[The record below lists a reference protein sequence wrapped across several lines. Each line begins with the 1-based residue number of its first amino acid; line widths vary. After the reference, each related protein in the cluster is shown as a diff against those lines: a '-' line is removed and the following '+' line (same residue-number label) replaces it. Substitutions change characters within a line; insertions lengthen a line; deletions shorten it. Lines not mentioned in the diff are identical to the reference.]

1 MKERR
6 PRSGLPKEAK
16 LYYQKHFY
24 EFVCTQIVH
33 STWPKYKPTWQQKDM
48 CDDISKYFRNGFA
61 AGHGVG
67 KTAVEAWINIWFPE
81 VFDAPCRVINTAP
94 TGKQLTN
101 VLWPEINRWLM
112 MSYVAGDF
120 DYQATTIRNLDNP
133 IDIFCTWRTSDR
145 SDNMQGFHA
154 PNMFWNIEEAF
165 GIQDRMVW
173 EVIRA
178 SMTGDNNR
186 LAFFGNYTVTVGDAH
201 EAFSKD
207 KALWIPA
214 NNRHLRTLNGE
225 ESPIVNREWL
235 AEMQRKW
242 GRDHDV
248 YRTRVLG
255 LPPRGNPDAFL
266 KRDTILL
273 ATTRIAETKGKIKIG
288 LDCARKGVDLTVFC
302 ILVGNKMLPLITMP
316 QSDEVQI
323 YNKGLEIIRDLR
335 KDYNY
340 EDIIEINMDNTGGY
354 GSGAYDLFV
363 RNKTDKIKATAISYS
378 GGGNDMCINTTSIL
392 WSDFKDR
399 LPELELPE
407 DHDLIDEL
415 STRKFTFRAHDGI
428 DKLLIE
434 SKEDFKRNNNGVSPD
449 RSDAATLAT
458 AKNAI
463 RRKVWS
469 FFPSEF
475 TATVKVNWAQLQE
488 HITPLISLW
497 IDKTMNL
504 YCVVALWNAQHRRLF
519 IVGDLVCEN
528 PHAEAV
534 IPALKRLL
542 SKISNGAVSTFDRF
556 EFFGNSVFFS
566 NNGGDARSTYSK
578 YNVNIREN
586 FKYNEAGAILEVER
600 LINNKKLY
608 VDDKTI
614 EDIPLVTTLPYDM
627 VEWGWGGGSAEP
639 GYGLCRALCN
649 IASALYEGYVGETIK
664 PMKAYS
670 KEKSDYLQKIT
681 DNAQQRGIYSN
692 NPIEELG
699 DKQGWMV

>member
-1 MKERR
+1 MKNVI
-6 PRSGLPKEAK
+6 PRSQLPEEAK
-16 LYYQKHFY
+16 AYYRDHAY
-24 EFVCTQIVH
+24 EFVCTQLVH
-33 STWPKYKPTWQQKDM
+33 KTWPKYRPTWQQKEIFDA
-48 CDDISKYFRNGFA
+48 ISKYYKVGVA
-61 AGHGVG
+61 SGHGIG
-67 KTAVEAWINIWFPE
+67 KGFVEACVAIWFQETRP
-81 VFDAPCRVINTAP
+81 APCRVLCTAP
-94 TGKQLTN
+94 TSRQLKKGM
-101 VLWPEINRWLM
+101 WPYIKRILD
-112 MSYVAGDF
+112 MSYVGGDF
-120 DYQATTIRNLDNP
+120 EWLATEVKQLDNP
-133 IDIFCTWRTSDR
+133 T
-145 SDNMQGFHA
+145 DNFAAYVASKNYGNIQGAHA
-154 PNMFWNIEEAF
+154 DHLLWILDEAF
-165 GIQDRMVW
+165 SIPSEEIWSTIKG
-173 EVIRA
+173 
-178 SMTGDNNR
+178 SMTQEDNR
-186 LAFFGNYTVTVGDAH
+186 LLFCGNYTVISGAAH
-201 EAFSKD
+201 DAFSRD
-207 KALWIPA
+207 KALWTPEKGA
-214 NNRHLRTLNGE
+214 KTFTFNSE
-225 ESPIVNREWL
+225 ESPIVTKAWL
-235 AEMQRKW
+235 EEMRTKW
-242 GRDHDV
+242 PRTHDV
-248 YRTRVLG
+248 YRSRVLG

-266 KRDTILL
+266 KRESLVEAQAREVDAI
-273 ATTRIAETKGKIKIG
+273 GKIVIG

-335 KDYNY
+335 KEYHY
-340 EDIIEINMDNTGGY
+340 EEIVEINMDNTGGY

-542 SKISNGAVSTFDRF
+542 SKISNGVVSGFDRF

-600 LINNKKLY
+600 LINQKKLY